1 MAVPDEEADE
11 YIEFS
16 GGMPSK
22 VCHIFLSIL
31 YYERREQIFA
41 QDLFA
46 QPPRRRRAHTIKR
59 ADAINR
65 VPTHPAYERTLG
77 NIGEIVGCSWNQC

>member
-11 YIEFS
+11 YFEFS
-16 GGMPSK
+16 GETPSK
-22 VCHIFLSIL
+22 VCHMFLSIL

-46 QPPRRRRAHTIKR
+46 QPPRRRRLPR
-59 ADAINR
+59 
-65 VPTHPAYERTLG
+65 
-77 NIGEIVGCSWNQC
+77 